1 MRATCEESMTALSS
15 PRDAESISFLGITV
29 QAFTIDE
36 LTGVVA
42 KEIAANQKCI
52 VANHNLNSV
61 ALLHREPKFRE
72 FYEISKYT
80 HIDGM
85 PIVGLARLYGFPV
98 RRNQRVTY
106 ADWIWPLMETAAAK
120 GWRIFY
126 VGSKP
131 GIAASGAAK
140 LKERYPALNIQT
152 RDGYFDAEPS
162 SAENQAILQAIADY
176 QPDLLMVGMGMPRQE
191 LWILNNFP
199 YLHARVILPSGAAID
214 YVAGAV
220 KTPPRWMGRWG
231 LEWAYRLATEP
242 KRLWRRYLVEPW
254 SILGVAV
261 RHFFRE
267 R

>member
-1 MRATCEESMTALSS
+1 MNSRESM
-15 PRDAESISFLGITV
+15 
-29 QAFTIDE
+29 
-36 LTGVVA
+36 A

-80 HIDGM
+80 HRRHAHRGAGPLVWISRS
-85 PIVGLARLYGFPV
+85 PRSARNLRGL
-98 RRNQRVTY
+98 
-106 ADWIWPLMETAAAK
+106 DWPLMETAAAK

-162 SAENQAILQAIADY
+162 SAENQAILQAIADH

-261 RHFFRE
+261 RHFFRK